1 MMYERFTPDARSVV
15 AGATEHARRLGHRY
29 VGGEHLLLAVVA
41 TGQQAGAVLS
51 AHGVTP
57 ERVEEEIIRRIG
69 TGAGA
74 GLFAGVDAEA
84 LAAIGIDLDAVRA
97 RIEASFG
104 PRALTQAAR
113 ALDRGTAG
121 PGRSR
126 RGWAPGWA
134 GRAMRRRDRRDR
146 GRGRGSGYG
155 PAGMADPRQAHG
167 RFPAAALPYTAVAK
181 KILEAAFREALA
193 LKDSHIGTE
202 HVALA
207 IISARRGLVPDIL
220 SAVGASPAALRTGVL
235 NRYRQAS

>member
-29 VGGEHLLLAVVA
+29 VGGEHLLLAVA
-41 TGQQAGAVLS
+41 GAGQPAGAVLS

-57 ERVEEEIIRRIG
+57 ERVEEEIIRRVG

-104 PRALTQAAR
+104 PQALTQAAR
-113 ALDRGTAG
+113 ALNRGAAG

-126 RGWAPGWA
+126 RGWPPGWA
-134 GRAMRRRDRRDR
+134 RRALRRRARR
-146 GRGRGSGYG
+146 GRGLASGYG
-155 PAGMADPRQAHG
+155 PARMADPRQARG

-181 KILEAAFREALA
+181 KILEVAFREALA
-193 LKDSHIGTE
+193 LTDSQIGTE

>member
-15 AGATEHARRLGHRY
+15 VGATEHARRLGHRY
-29 VGGEHLLLAVVA
+29 VGGEHLLLAVVG
-41 TGQQAGAVLS
+41 TGQPAGTVLS

-57 ERVEEEIIRRIG
+57 ERVEGEIVRRVG

-104 PRALTQAAR
+104 PQALTQAAR
-113 ALDRGTAG
+113 ALDRGAAG

-126 RGWAPGWA
+126 RGWPPGWA
-134 GRAMRRRDRRDR
+134 RRAMRRRDRRDR
-146 GRGRGSGYG
+146 GLASGYRRT
-155 PAGMADPRQAHG
+155 GMADPRQAHG

-181 KILEAAFREALA
+181 KILEVAFREALA
-193 LKDSHIGTE
+193 LTDSQIGTE

-207 IISARRGLVPDIL
+207 IISAKRGLVPDIL
-220 SAVGASPAALRTGVL
+220 SAVGASPAALRTGIL

>member
-29 VGGEHLLLAVVA
+29 VGGEHLLLAVA
-41 TGQQAGAVLS
+41 GAGQPAGAVLS

-57 ERVEEEIIRRIG
+57 ERVEEEIIRRVG
-69 TGAGA
+69 TGAAA

-104 PRALTQAAR
+104 PRALTRAAR
-113 ALDRGTAG
+113 TLDRRAARS
-121 PGRSR
+121 GRSR
-126 RGWAPGWA
+126 RGWLPGW
-134 GRAMRRRDRRDR
+134 GRRTMRRRARR
-146 GRGRGSGYG
+146 GRGLGYEL
-155 PAGMADPRQAHG
+155 AGMADLRQTDG
-167 RFPAAALPYTAVAK
+167 RFPVAVLPYTAVAK
-181 KILEAAFREALA
+181 KILEIAFREALA
-193 LKDSHIGTE
+193 LKDSRIGTE

-207 IISARRGLVPDIL
+207 IISAKRGLVPDIL
-220 SAVGASPAALRTGVL
+220 SAVGASRPALRTGVL

>member
-29 VGGEHLLLAVVA
+29 VGGEHLLLAVA
-41 TGQQAGAVLS
+41 CAGQQASAVLS

-57 ERVEEEIIRRIG
+57 ERVEEEIIRRVG

-84 LAAIGIDLDAVRA
+84 LAAVGIDLDAVRA

-104 PRALTQAAR
+104 PQALTQAAR
-113 ALDRGTAG
+113 ALDRGAAG

-126 RGWAPGWA
+126 RGRPPGWA
-134 GRAMRRRDRRDR
+134 RRAVRRRARRR
-146 GRGRGSGYG
+146 LGPASGYG

-193 LKDSHIGTE
+193 LKDSHTGTE

>member
-15 AGATEHARRLGHRY
+15 VGATEHARRLGHRY
-29 VGGEHLLLAVVA
+29 VGGEHLLLAVA
-41 TGQQAGAVLS
+41 GTGQPAGAVLS

-57 ERVEEEIIRRIG
+57 ERVEEEIIRRVG

-84 LAAIGIDLDAVRA
+84 LGAIGIDLDAVRA

-104 PRALTQAAR
+104 PQALTQAAR
-113 ALDRGTAG
+113 ALDRGAAG

-126 RGWAPGWA
+126 RGWLPGWA
-134 GRAMRRRDRRDR
+134 RRAMRRRDRRDR
-146 GRGRGSGYG
+146 GRGLASGYG
-155 PAGMADPRQAHG
+155 PAGIADPRQAHG
-167 RFPAAALPYTAVAK
+167 RFPAAALPYTAIAK
-181 KILEAAFREALA
+181 KILEVAFREALA
-193 LKDSHIGTE
+193 LTDSQIGTE

-207 IISARRGLVPDIL
+207 IISAKRGLVPDIL

>member
-1 MMYERFTPDARSVV
+1 MMYERFTQDARSVV

-29 VGGEHLLLAVVA
+29 VGGEHLLLAVVG
-41 TGQQAGAVLS
+41 TGQPAGAVLS

-57 ERVEEEIIRRIG
+57 ERVEEEIIRRVG

-104 PRALTQAAR
+104 PQALAQAAR
-113 ALDRGTAG
+113 ALDRGAA

-126 RGWAPGWA
+126 RGRPPGWA
-134 GRAMRRRDRRDR
+134 RRAMRRRGRPDR
-146 GRGRGSGYG
+146 GGLASGYG
-155 PAGMADPRQAHG
+155 SRGLADPAQAHG

-181 KILEAAFREALA
+181 KILEVSFREALA
-193 LKDSHIGTE
+193 LKDSHVGTE

-207 IISARRGLVPDIL
+207 IISARRGLVPDIM
-220 SAVGASPAALRTGVL
+220 SAVGASPAALRTGIL